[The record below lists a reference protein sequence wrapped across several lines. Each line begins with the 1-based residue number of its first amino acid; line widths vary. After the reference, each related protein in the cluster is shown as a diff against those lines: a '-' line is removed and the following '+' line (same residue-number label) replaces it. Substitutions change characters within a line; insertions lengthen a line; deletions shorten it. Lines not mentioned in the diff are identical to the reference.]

1 MREIHLDVTRWTT
14 ANDFYDALFL
24 ALGSP
29 KWHGRNFNALRD
41 SITGGQIND
50 VEPPFELYLSGLNTV
65 SCGLKPLIRDFVGF
79 MKAIKADGYE
89 VDVVTLD

>member
-1 MREIHLDVTRWTT
+1 MHEIYLDATNCRTVD
-14 ANDFYDALFL
+14 DFYDAIFT

-50 VEPPFELYLSGLNTV
+50 VEPPFELYLSGSKTV
-65 SCGLKPLIRDFVGF
+65 SGELKPVIRDFVDF
-79 MKAIKADGYE
+79 IKNAKADGYE
-89 VDVVTLD
+89 VDVMIQD